1 MNTYDREARILDLTH
16 STAMSRAAA
25 EELVAAE
32 LAAAEASRRGTELDD
47 TVSVIVPN
55 RADRRRAAREA
66 KRA

>member
-1 MNTYDREARILDLTH
+1 MNTYDHEARILDLTH

-47 TVSVIVPN
+47 
-55 RADRRRAAREA
+55 RADRRRTAREA
-66 KRA
+66 NRA